1 MSATSGTELPSDGN
15 ADNLATDATTF
26 GEFLRT
32 RRQRAGI
39 SLDQIANE
47 TKIPQR
53 HFEALEHGSVRTWP
67 RGMYTRAM
75 LRAYAESVGI
85 DKEYVADQFQRVFEQ
100 KPEEPVAPAPQP
112 VGVAQ
117 APARRLR
124 PVLVCIAAVFAIVAL
139 MAVFSLRSTDVP
151 AAAEYQVVQQSAAPA
166 PTTAVSPAI
175 EVAARAT
182 APRTPAVPP
191 RTQSAP
197 PPTPTAARRPE
208 AAPRVAAAGAVTAA
222 AAVTAS
228 RSTPTARPAATDG
241 ELFITSAPAGARVMV
256 NGVGWGSTPARIK
269 FLPFGAKRIRVTKD
283 GYVSAERTV
292 TLSPGTGSLKV
303 DMQLH
308 ARK

>member
-1 MSATSGTELPSDGN
+1 
-15 ADNLATDATTF
+15 
-26 GEFLRT
+26 
-32 RRQRAGI
+32 
-39 SLDQIANE
+39 
-47 TKIPQR
+47 
-53 HFEALEHGSVRTWP
+53 
-67 RGMYTRAM
+67 
-75 LRAYAESVGI
+75 
-85 DKEYVADQFQRVFEQ
+85 
-100 KPEEPVAPAPQP
+100 
-112 VGVAQ
+112 
-117 APARRLR
+117 
-124 PVLVCIAAVFAIVAL
+124 
-139 MAVFSLRSTDVP
+139 VFSLRSTDVP

-208 AAPRVAAAGAVTAA
+208 AAPRVAAA

-228 RSTPTARPAATDG
+228 KSTPTARPAATDG